1 MDREED
7 RRERANETP
16 GASSQTRNR
25 NVREQIHAATARMR
39 SGADR
44 SGAGHGIDQ
53 HMDRITSEQAIHT
66 KERPGEGADATAR
79 DTIEEHRREMQL
91 AAIAGA
97 NQRRRDGHTDAA
109 QADTPAQA
117 RKIEKQADRD
127 YKKDPQGLSGPKK
140 TPRIQINADKLRAG
154 TEKAREIGGT
164 LVRALTA
171 SPKSGTK
178 SRGGYTATN
187 GALFQLARPNGGN
200 MHYGGNRDAIA
211 PQRPSPVLTKQQLE
225 RSRTRSDSAPR
236 R

>member
-1 MDREED
+1 MPTDPEPDTASTNTWIGSPPSRQYTQKNDPEK
-7 RRERANETP
+7 APTP
-16 GASSQTRNR
+16 QPGTLSRNTAARCSSQPSP
-25 NVREQIHAATARMR
+25 VPI
-39 SGADR
+39 S
-44 SGAGHGIDQ
+44 
-53 HMDRITSEQAIHT
+53 
-66 KERPGEGADATAR
+66 
-79 DTIEEHRREMQL
+79 
-91 AAIAGA
+91 AGA
-97 NQRRRDGHTDAA
+97 TGTRTHA

-127 YKKDPQGLSGPKK
+127 YKKDPQGISGPKK

-187 GALFQLARPNGGN
+187 GAMFQLARPNGGN